1 MIMNHKSKRVVVQ
14 NYNIDNILHEDDKSI
29 INKLNAI
36 PGFKT
41 FLNNTV
47 GAVRDAYCNVEA
59 AGDGWLITQQ
69 SSPELYG
76 RLKEACRVLNVR
88 DIPRFSS
95 EWFYMPS
102 SVSSGKEN
110 FRIILTSGAIDLLD
124 ETEQLFF
131 LGHELGHNL
140 CGHKPYQMLIES
152 FYLPMA
158 DIASVKVW
166 STIIKV
172 RLLDW
177 YRKCDLSADRM
188 GLLCCQDIN
197 AALRTMI
204 KRAGLP
210 KKYYELINIPAFLK
224 QAEEFETK
232 YSGKVDTL
240 AKTLALNSSGFPW
253 MVHRAAELVKW
264 YESGE
269 YQRIITQK

>member
-1 MIMNHKSKRVVVQ
+1 MLINGKPTRKALRRINVEE
-14 NYNIDNILHEDDKSI
+14 ILHKDDKSVI
-29 INKLNAI
+29 DKFNLI
-36 PGFKT
+36 PGFKS

-47 GAVRDAYCNVEA
+47 GAVREAYCNVEA
-59 AGDGWLITQQ
+59 AGDGWLITEQ

-88 DIPRFSS
+88 DIPRFNS

-102 SVSSGKEN
+102 SVSSGREN

-140 CGHKPYQMLIES
+140 CGHKPYQMLLES
-152 FYLPMA
+152 LYLPMA
-158 DIASVKVW
+158 EIQNVKVW
-166 STIIKV
+166 ATIIKV
-172 RLLDW
+172 PLLDW
-177 YRKCDLSADRM
+177 YRKCDLTADRM

-210 KKYYELINIPAFLK
+210 KKYYKSINIPAFLK

-232 YSGKVDTL
+232 YTGTVNTM
-240 AKTLALNSSGFPW
+240 AKTLALNSSAFPW

-264 YESGE
+264 YQSGE
-269 YQRIITQK
+269 YQRILNQN